1 MARALVVAL
10 RARGA
15 DVRTVV
21 ETGMQGKDDIKAV
34 IGICTFLMHE
44 TRFSIGLFC
53 RAVQLTYDRL
63 NRSQLEWAAA
73 NGRAIYTFNVS
84 DFCKLHGEYVEQG
97 TEHAGLIVVPRQ
109 RYTVKQQ
116 IRLLLNLLKTK
127 SAEDMRN
134 RVWFL

>member
-21 ETGMQGKDDIKAV
+21 EADLQGKDD
-34 IGICTFLMHE
+34 
-44 TRFSIGLFC
+44 
-53 RAVQLTYDRL
+53 
-63 NRSQLEWAAA
+63 RSQLEWAAA
-73 NGRAIYTFNVS
+73 NGRTIYTFNVS
-84 DFCKLHGEYVEQG
+84 DFCRLHSEYMERGQG
-97 TEHAGLIVVPRQ
+97 HAGIIVVPRQ

-116 IRLLLNLLKTK
+116 IRLLLNLLKTE
-127 SAEDMRN
+127 SAEGMQN